1 MPDVREH
8 PLFARILADV
18 ATDVRA
24 MQDVGHDVD
33 GLLAELDAAAAAGS
47 ADDLLAFQQ
56 RIWNLP
62 APESYGFD
70 EPGDWD
76 AISATFPGPESH
88 ARFRGAEADLADRL
102 HAAWLGRCIGCQ
114 LGKPLEGTHW
124 PARIKELLQFVG
136 SWPLTDYMNPVDPD
150 LPPERVPDP
159 VFAGKLPGVN
169 ALTRG
174 RFRGAAADDDLL
186 YALVGQ
192 LTLERHGPEFTS
204 QQAAETLT
212 QLVPFSSLWASGRN
226 LFRTFVFGLRPP
238 YTALYGNPCPQSL
251 GAQIRCDPWGWGAP
265 ANPALA
271 AQMACRDAV
280 NSQVRNGIY
289 SGIFFSVLIAD
300 AFAQS
305 DPAAAVETALSYVPP
320 RSRLA
325 DVVHFTQAQCAATD
339 DWEAANER
347 IYEHCADCTE
357 PLNHALPNAAIC
369 VLGLLMG
376 GGDFTRAI
384 GIAVSAGLDTDCN
397 GATVGSI
404 MGAMLGTAGIAP
416 HWTDALQDTM
426 HTDVKGMPTVSIRE
440 TARRMFEVARPN
452 ARMA

>member
-1 MPDVREH
+1 MADVREH
-8 PLFARILADV
+8 PLFGRILEDV
-18 ATDVRA
+18 RTDVRG
-24 MQDVGHDVD
+24 MQYAGHDVD
-33 GLLAELDAAAAAGS
+33 ALLAELEEAAAAGS
-47 ADDLLAFQQ
+47 ADALLAFQQ
-56 RIWNLP
+56 RIWAMP

-76 AISATFPGPESH
+76 TISATFPDPESH
-88 ARFRGAEADLADRL
+88 ARFGGTEDDLADRL
-102 HAAWLGRCIGCQ
+102 HAAWLGRCVGCQ
-114 LGKPLEGTHW
+114 LGKPIEGTQW
-124 PARIKELLQFVG
+124 PARIKELLHFVG
-136 SWPLTDYMNPVDPD
+136 SWPLRDYMNPVDPT
-150 LPPERVPDP
+150 LPPEHVPDP
-159 VFAGKLPGVN
+159 VFAGKLPYVN
-169 ALTRG
+169 GLTKG
-174 RFRGAAADDDLL
+174 QFHGAAPDDDLL

-192 LTLERHGPEFTS
+192 LTLERHGTEFTC

-212 QLVPFSSLWASGRN
+212 QLAPFSSLWASGRN
-226 LFRTFVFGLRPP
+226 LFRTFVFGLRSP
-238 YTALYGNPCPQSL
+238 YTGLYGNPCPQSL

-271 AQMACRDAV
+271 ARMAYRDAV

-300 AFAQS
+300 AFAQT

-325 DVVHFTQAQCAATD
+325 DVVRFTQERCAATD
-339 DWEAANER
+339 DWQAVNAR
-347 IYEHCADCTE
+347 IYERCADCTK

-376 GGDFTRAI
+376 GGDFTRTI
-384 GIAVSAGLDTDCN
+384 GITVSAGMDTDCN

-404 MGAMLGTAGIAP
+404 MGAMCGTAGIP
-416 HWTDALQDTM
+416 SHWTEPLEDTM
-426 HTDVKGMPTVSIRE
+426 HTDVKGMPTVSIRG